1 MGVRVGWVGEW
12 EGEGSVREASGS
24 APSLPL
30 RPPDQARGASGRDR
44 AGGEGRR
51 TRTLA
56 VTSGPMNPHTMS
68 TAMLEGPPLAVCVL
82 PEIFLSAWKACC
94 CSFILRGRRQGTLG
108 GSWANGRQ
116 PRRRQQRDA
125 ARRGKVANRSGAEQ
139 RTCLARRR
147 QRRKAE
153 AAWSDHRHDRL
164 RTLRRRGKSGDHGV
178 AQFGRRGREEEAMLR
193 GAGALS
199 EICFFSGLSPLS
211 ARVGRSLQTRARPI
225 VGCVG

>member
-1 MGVRVGWVGEW
+1 M
-12 EGEGSVREASGS
+12 
-24 APSLPL
+24 
-30 RPPDQARGASGRDR
+30 
-44 AGGEGRR
+44 
-51 TRTLA
+51 
-56 VTSGPMNPHTMS
+56 
-68 TAMLEGPPLAVCVL
+68 

-199 EICFFSGLSPLS
+199 EICFFSGLSPLWLAWGACKLGLGRLS
-211 ARVGRSLQTRARPI
+211 GVCGLKKNSRVLAGARAGAAGVRDVCGPWFVFNI
-225 VGCVG
+225 EG